1 MSGSGPPPNYVD
13 LDDDPLASRTTRS
26 IQTRI
31 VAIRALENVV
41 SDRDMVGTTF
51 NLYNAQ
57 VRMSI
62 DNRLD
67 LAERYL
73 YSKYR
78 GDIEQLNE

>member
-1 MSGSGPPPNYVD
+1 
-13 LDDDPLASRTTRS
+13 
-26 IQTRI
+26 
-31 VAIRALENVV
+31 
-41 SDRDMVGTTF
+41 MVGTTF

-78 GDIEQLNE
+78 NEIEALNDQMSYMQNELTQQMEFIHSVKEIEANY

>member
-73 YSKYR
+73 YSKSR
-78 GDIEQLNE
+78 GDIE